1 MKDRIKA
8 IRQKSGLSQEDFGNR
23 IGIKRSS
30 VSLLESGK
38 NSPAERTIKLI
49 CQEFNVN
56 ENWLRTGE
64 GIPDAVDSQEERYAR
79 NLAKLQRTDDETII
93 NWVNAIAES
102 NPDALIEI
110 ESFFKSLL
118 GIKK

>member
-1 MKDRIKA
+1 MNDRIKA
-8 IRQKSGLSQEDFGNR
+8 IRLKHNLSQEDFGNR

-38 NSPAERTIKLI
+38 NNPADRTIRLI

-56 ENWLRTGE
+56 EHWLRTGE

-79 NLAKLQRTDDETII
+79 NLAKLQRTDDETIM
-93 NWVNAIAES
+93 NWVNMIAES
-102 NPDALIEI
+102 DSDKLVEI
-110 ESFFKSLL
+110 ELFFRNLL
-118 GIKK
+118 GIK